1 MRLLAGTP
9 YDRPPTCERCGRPE
23 DQCQC
28 PPLPIPKSA
37 APSDKKAV
45 KNTAKLAVEKRKKG
59 KVVTVIRG
67 LAARE
72 NDLAALL
79 SKLKNQCGAGGTL
92 DGDSLEIQGNH
103 LERLRTLLGEAG
115 YVVRG

>member
-9 YDRPPTCERCGRPE
+9 YDRPPTCERCGRQE

-28 PPLPIPKSA
+28 PPVLIPKSA

-45 KNTAKLAVEKRKKG
+45 KNTVKLAIEKRKKG

-67 LAARE
+67 LSARK

-79 SKLKNQCGAGGTL
+79 SKLKIQCGAGGTL
-92 DGDSLEIQGNH
+92 DGDTLELQGNH
-103 LERLRTLLGEAG
+103 LDRLRTLLGDAG
-115 YVVRG
+115 YSVHR